1 MSGIFS
7 DDFVLDSLT
16 PEDEEAM
23 KDLEVPEEGENLEEA
38 VVTEGPEEGGEGK
51 PQEAPTAEGQPST
64 EKPGSLAKF
73 KSDFALAKSYAEIK
87 KALGEPNDLERYTT
101 REELEQA
108 YLEAERRLGSRG
120 KTTTTQPQ
128 PAQDDRYQALEKQ
141 LAQTQGVLNQL
152 ATMIFQQSQAPQN
165 QEPQIPPEE
174 QNFIQEMEELYPGF
188 SQCLE
193 RLIAQKVTPQLAPL
207 QKLASEYEQQVKFVQ
222 GWQNVAARN
231 ADFKEYVPEIKA
243 QIQQLAQENPALFN
257 ALQQQ
262 PEALYEFAYAR
273 AKTAKAGQIQQQVTE
288 EVSTALQQAAEEQA
302 QLEAQKQAAAMP
314 KPGVKTTPKQKT
326 IEEIVSEEIL
336 STAQGGG
343 IFDGLI

>member
-7 DDFVLDSLT
+7 DDFVPDSLT
-16 PEDEEAM
+16 PEDEEVM
-23 KDLEVPEEGENLEEA
+23 KDLKVPEEGESLEEA

-64 EKPGSLAKF
+64 EKPSSLAKF

-87 KALGEPNDLERYTT
+87 KTLGEPNDLERYTT

-120 KTTTTQPQ
+120 KTITTQPQ
-128 PAQDDRYQALEKQ
+128 PAQDDRYQALEQQ

-188 SQCLE
+188 SQYLE
-193 RLIAQKVTPQLAPL
+193 RLVAQQVTPQLAPL

-222 GWQNVAARN
+222 GWQNVAAKN

-262 PEALYEFAYAR
+262 PEALYEFAYTR

-326 IEEIVSEEIL
+326 REEIVLEEIL
-336 STAQGGG
+336 STAEGGG
-343 IFDGLI
+343 VFDGLI